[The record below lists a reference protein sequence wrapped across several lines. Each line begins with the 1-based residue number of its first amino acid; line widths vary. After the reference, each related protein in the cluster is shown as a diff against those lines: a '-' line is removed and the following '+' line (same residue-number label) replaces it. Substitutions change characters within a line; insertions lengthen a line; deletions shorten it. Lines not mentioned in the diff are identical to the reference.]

1 MNKKIM
7 AVRPTGRIRKTIQGK
22 SIASMDH
29 RINDLLNE
37 LGMSRKEYEMRAEF
51 RLLDRKKLNNFL
63 NLAR

>member
-1 MNKKIM
+1 MVTKIM
-7 AVRPTGRIRKTIQGK
+7 SVSPSGRIRKTIQGK
-22 SIASMDH
+22 TQASMDH

>member
-1 MNKKIM
+1 MITKIM
-7 AVRPTGRIRKTIQGK
+7 SVSPSGRIRKTVQGQK
-22 SIASMDH
+22 LASMDH
-29 RINDLLNE
+29 RLRDILNE

>member
-1 MNKKIM
+1 MITKIM
-7 AVRPTGRIRKTIQGK
+7 SVSPSGRIRKTIQGK

-29 RINDLLNE
+29 RIQDMLRE

-51 RLLDRKKLNNFL
+51 RLIDRKKLNNFL

>member
-1 MNKKIM
+1 
-7 AVRPTGRIRKTIQGK
+7 
-22 SIASMDH
+22 MDH
-29 RINDLLNE
+29 RLRDILNE

>member
-1 MNKKIM
+1 MITKIM
-7 AVRPTGRIRKTIQGK
+7 SVSPSGRIRQTVQSKIQ
-22 SIASMDH
+22 ASVDH
-29 RINDLLNE
+29 RMNDILKE